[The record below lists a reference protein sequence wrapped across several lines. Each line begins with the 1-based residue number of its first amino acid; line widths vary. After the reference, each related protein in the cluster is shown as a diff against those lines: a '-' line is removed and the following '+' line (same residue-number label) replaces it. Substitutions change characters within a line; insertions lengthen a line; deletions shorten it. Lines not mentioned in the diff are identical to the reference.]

1 MAREAFINPAVL
13 AEIAHFSPALIN
25 GPKGDGPALKA
36 QYKVPGYP
44 TFLILDAAG
53 AEVDRKVGY
62 MTAVEVTT
70 WLGGVR
76 SGKGTFAAVEAA
88 FKANSED
95 PAAIAAYAGKLGDR
109 QDDAALPLYEKLLAL
124 DPDNAHGY
132 REDALSALAYHARL
146 VASREKKDSSGEE
159 AQLHA
164 LMAVAKK
171 PDSIQ
176 QAYGRLASI
185 RFRAAKALKKPEEAG
200 EKKRLSDEGLGYMK
214 ALVQLLPHDN
224 VAYADSLNDYAYY
237 LMEYGKNIPEA
248 TRIAERAVKA
258 SRDPYY
264 LDTLA
269 SAYDA
274 AGHHDRAIKLQQEAL
289 RMQPDDEQL
298 QTDLKEFK
306 QHRSDAKK
314 KGGKKK

>member
-1 MAREAFINPAVL
+1 MAREAFTNPTVL
-13 AEIAHFSPALIN
+13 AEIAHFSPVLIN
-25 GPKGDGPALKA
+25 GPKGDGIALKA
-36 QYKVPGYP
+36 KYKVPGYP
-44 TFLILDAAG
+44 TFLILDPAG

-62 MTAVEVTT
+62 MTPPEVTN
-70 WLGGVR
+70 WLGSVR

-124 DPDNAHGY
+124 DPENSRGY

-146 VASREKKDSSGEE
+146 VASREKKDSTGEE
-159 AQLHA
+159 LQLHE

-185 RFRAAKALKKPEEAG
+185 RFRAAKALKKPEEAE
-200 EKKRLSDEGLGYMK
+200 EKKRLTDEGLGYMK
-214 ALVQLLPHDN
+214 TMIGLLPPKH

-237 LMEYGKNIPEA
+237 LLEYGKNIPEA

-274 AGHHDRAIKLQQEAL
+274 AGRYDRAITLQQEAL

-298 QTDLKEFK
+298 QTDLKNFK
-306 QHRSDAKK
+306 QHRADHPRKKAKK
-314 KGGKKK
+314 